1 MGQQSSY
8 LTMADQEL
16 EELRAKR
23 LAEMQARAGVGGPGK
38 MQGDPGSQAQ
48 AQEDKM
54 RQVEDMKNSILN
66 QVLTQEARARLNTL
80 RIAKPEKGQKIE
92 AMLIQMAQTG
102 QLGGKIG
109 EDDLIGLLEK
119 ISGTTSQPKVKF
131 DRRRAALDSDSE

>member
-1 MGQQSSY
+1 M
-8 LTMADQEL
+8 
-16 EELRAKR
+16 LRLCNIFINEPCLSLQR
-23 LAEMQARAGVGGPGK
+23 LNFMQKGVGGPGK

-80 RIAKPEKGQKIE
+80 RVAKPEKGQKIE

-109 EDDLIGLLEK
+109 EE
-119 ISGTTSQPKVKF
+119 
-131 DRRRAALDSDSE
+131 E

>member
-1 MGQQSSY
+1 
-8 LTMADQEL
+8 MADQEL

-38 MQGDPGSQAQ
+38 MQGDPGGQAQ